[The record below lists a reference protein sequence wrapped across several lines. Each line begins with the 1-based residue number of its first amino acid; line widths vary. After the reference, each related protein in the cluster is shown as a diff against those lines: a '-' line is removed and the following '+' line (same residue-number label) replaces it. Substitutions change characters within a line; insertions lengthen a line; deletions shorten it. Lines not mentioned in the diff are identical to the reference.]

1 MLNTNSKYKLKILA
15 IACFIL
21 IFLSGFIA
29 YSHPSKGYELSIY
42 ESTPTFVWIF
52 LIFSIIGGVTIIV
65 HQVYTK
71 EYKSSNFWLFG
82 FLILILSRM
91 TLLYIPFIRGYY
103 TWRGDNIS
111 HIGHVKD
118 VLLTGHFSTDNFYP
132 VTHILLAECIS
143 ISGSPIELI
152 INHSTALFSV
162 FYVVSI
168 YLLATAVLP
177 KRDAQLLSVAATGG
191 VLFNLYNVYL
201 MPNGWSILYLPLL
214 FFFFFKSFKSLE
226 YKLLLVIMLVLY
238 PFFHPLSS
246 TVLVIMLL
254 TIGFVSSLMYIIE
267 HKKISLGNIL
277 HSFPITQV
285 LIILVIFLP
294 WLLSFSWF
302 NLNIRGL
309 YAAMTTGHS
318 LDVIAQMGS
327 TLDKIGLHGFE
338 FVKFVIKVMGD
349 EIIFLALSIIAAII
363 LLKSYKNLN
372 TIKSNENLIILLGIT
387 FIIGITYASYL
398 FNIIPGLE
406 NIGSHRLLA
415 YLVIFTPI
423 FVGFSFQHFL
433 SKKRNYI
440 TASLCIVIIMTASV
454 ISILSLYPSPYV
466 IRPNLEVTEMDMHG
480 FEWFVNYKSR
490 DIGCTHIMSPPFR
503 FADAILGNSEED
515 KRTDIGHRAPQI
527 PDHFYYT
534 VRDRLG
540 ESHKKDRYA
549 AITQMDKV
557 IYDTVWE
564 MVGRFDKDDFKKLG
578 NDKTV
583 DKLYCNGECD
593 VWYVHACSVK

>member
-1 MLNTNSKYKLKILA
+1 MTNKHLLQNIA
-15 IACFIL
+15 IFCFIL
-21 IFLSGFIA
+21 IALSNIIAFL
-29 YSHPSKGYELSIY
+29 HPAKGYELSIY
-42 ESTPTFVWIF
+42 ESTPTLVWLF
-52 LIFSIIGGVTIIV
+52 LIFSITGGITIIV

-71 EYKSSNFWLFG
+71 AYKSSNFWLFG
-82 FLILILSRM
+82 FLILILSRVS
-91 TLLYIPFIRGYY
+91 LLYIPFNRGYY

-111 HIGHVKD
+111 HIGAVMD
-118 VLLTGHFSTDNFYP
+118 VLFTGHFATDNFYP
-132 VTHILLAECIS
+132 VTHIFLAELIS
-143 ISGSPIELI
+143 ISGEPIELI

-177 KRDAQLLSVAATGG
+177 KRDAQLLSVAAIGG
-191 VLFNLYNVYL
+191 VLFNGYDVYL

-254 TIGFVSSLMYIIE
+254 IIGFVSSLLYIIE
-267 HKKISLGNIL
+267 HKKISLGNIR

-285 LIILVIFLP
+285 LIVLGIFLP
-294 WLLSFSWF
+294 WLLSFPWF
-302 NLNIRGL
+302 NCNIRGF
-309 YAAMTTGHS
+309 YTAMTTGHS
-318 LDVIAQMGS
+318 PDVIAQMGS

-349 EIIFLALSIIAAII
+349 DIIFLALSFIAAII
-363 LLKSYKNLN
+363 LLKSYKNH
-372 TIKSNENLIILLGIT
+372 TEIKSNENLIILLGIT
-387 FIIGITYASYL
+387 FVIGITYAAYL
-398 FNIIPGLE
+398 FNIIPGLG
-406 NIGSHRLLA
+406 NIGSQRLLA
-415 YLVIFTPI
+415 YLVLFTPI

-440 TASLCIVIIMTASV
+440 TASLCIVIIMTASI
-454 ISILSLYPSPYV
+454 ISILSLYPSPYI
-466 IRPNLEVTEMDMHG
+466 IRPNAEVTEMDMQG
-480 FEWFVNYKSR
+480 FEWFVDYKSR
-490 DIGCTHIMSPPFR
+490 DIGCTCIMSPPYR
-503 FADAILGNSEED
+503 VADAILGNSEED
-515 KRTDIGHRAPQI
+515 KRTDIEHSTPAI
-527 PDHFYYT
+527 PDHFNYT
-534 VRDRLG
+534 CYETLG
-540 ESHKKDRYA
+540 ESYKKDRYA

-564 MVGRFDKDDFKKLG
+564 VIGRFNEEDFEKLG

-583 DKLYCNGECD
+583 DKLYSNGECD
-593 VWYVHACSVK
+593 VWYVHAFTSLV

>member
-1 MLNTNSKYKLKILA
+1 MNSKYKLKILT

-21 IFLSGFIA
+21 ILFSSFIA
-29 YSHPSKGYELSIY
+29 HAHPAKGYELSIY

-71 EYKSSNFWLFG
+71 AYKNSNFWLFG

-118 VLLTGHFSTDNFYP
+118 VLLTGHFATDNCYP
-132 VTHILLAECIS
+132 VTHILLAELTS
-143 ISGSPIELI
+143 ILGAPIELI
-152 INHSTALFSV
+152 VNHSTALFSV
-162 FYVVSI
+162 FYVVFI

-177 KRDAQLLSVAATGG
+177 RRDAQLLSVAAIGS
-191 VLFNLYNVYL
+191 VLFNVYNVYL

-226 YKLLLVIMLVLY
+226 YKLLLVIILVLY

-254 TIGFVSSLMYIIE
+254 TIGFVSVLMYIIE

-277 HSFPITQV
+277 HSFPLTQV
-285 LIILVIFLP
+285 LIVLGILLP
-294 WLLSFSWF
+294 WILSFQAF
-302 NLNIRGL
+302 NLNIRSL
-309 YAAMTTGHS
+309 YTALTTGQS

-327 TLDKIGLHGFE
+327 TLDKINLHGLE
-338 FVKFVIKVMGD
+338 FIKHVIKMMGD
-349 EIIFLALSIIAAII
+349 EIIFLALSLIAAII
-363 LLKSYKNLN
+363 LLKSYKDH
-372 TIKSNENLIILLGIT
+372 TEIKSNKNLAILLGIT
-387 FIIGITYASYL
+387 FVIGIIYASYL

-406 NIGSHRLLA
+406 NIGALRLLR

-423 FVGFSFQHFL
+423 FVGYAFQHFL
-433 SKKRNYI
+433 SKRRTYI
-440 TASLCIVIIMTASV
+440 TASLCILIIMTASI
-454 ISILSLYPSPYV
+454 ISILSLYPSPY
-466 IRPNLEVTEMDMHG
+466 ILRPTSEVTEMDMQG
-480 FEWFVNYKSR
+480 FEWVVEYKST
-490 DIGCTHIMSPPFR
+490 DIGCTCIMSPPYR
-503 FADAILGNSEED
+503 FADAILGDIEED
-515 KRTDIGHRAPQI
+515 KRSDIEHYAPQI
-527 PDHFYYT
+527 PDHFGYANHST
-534 VRDRLG
+534 LG
-540 ESHKKDRYA
+540 ESYKKDRYA

-564 MVGRFDKDDFKKLG
+564 VVGRFNKEDFEKSE

-583 DKLYCNGECD
+583 DKLYSNGECD
-593 VWYVHACSVK
+593 VWYIHSI